1 MKYIVDNIDEIVKI
15 DESMKSVVVL
25 TIENR
30 TMQGSAVSV
39 MVSAVLEDSVL
50 LLVVDNSDEIVKIV
64 DGVKNV
70 VVMSIENGNM
80 LVSGVTVIV
89 IAGLTIRF

>member
-1 MKYIVDNIDEIVKI
+1 MKYIVDNSDEFVEDVDGVKNT
-15 DESMKSVVVL
+15 VVV
-25 TIENR
+25 TIVNG

-50 LLVVDNSDEIVKIV
+50 YFVVDNSDGIVDDV

-70 VVMSIENGNM
+70 VV
-80 LVSGVTVIV
+80 
-89 IAGLTIRF
+89 LTNED